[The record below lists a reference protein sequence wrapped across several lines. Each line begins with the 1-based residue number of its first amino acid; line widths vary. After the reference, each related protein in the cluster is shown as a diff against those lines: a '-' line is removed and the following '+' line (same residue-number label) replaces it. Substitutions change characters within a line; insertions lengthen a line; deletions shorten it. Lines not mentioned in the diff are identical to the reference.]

1 MEFPA
6 TSQTRLKFWN
16 QPQYT
21 QNGMWW
27 FTLFFGFFGLHHFL
41 LRSPQT
47 GLIMLIANSM
57 LMGYPWLYDLIQM
70 STPAYGGL
78 GTEGLNKYGMGH
90 PLGTLGLG
98 AGMWMTEEQI
108 QAKAAQQKPDPKE
121 PPSPWWFLLYC
132 IALPCGFLS
141 TLIAGDGFNA
151 LGRLGLLTVIPLG
164 WFIGLLAMIYDF
176 YFALVQ
182 PADLTITGTRRFF
195 PFTLFGM
202 DDFGHSPSIT
212 GDRGNLVTLCPPTGF
227 VGGILEIVKFF
238 LRLALPILFFV
249 NPAAAFALEEGLSG
263 VGAGAGAVAA
273 MAKQVSDSAVT
284 TMQAGEAVV
293 GEGVKVADTAVKVVK
308 TVGTLADTA
317 LSAAGAAGAAAAA
330 GPGLAMGQLGLPARP
345 GPSTGLE
352 NYYNRSRGTMV
363 GGGQKTVLD
372 WLAAGSILALVG
384 GAGLLT
390 IGRSLNAE
398 PQGKND
404 TPPNART
411 I

>member
-1 MEFPA
+1 
-6 TSQTRLKFWN
+6 
-16 QPQYT
+16 
-21 QNGMWW
+21 MWW